1 MIFEDIQFCIEPYY
15 QKRSGLF
22 KRLMGNRV
30 IDALLHMP
38 SYSIEKIVSNSIS
51 KDDIGKQITTKFKV
65 DCVESSS
72 SNKYH
77 RPKSPTKIYGKV
89 GDESVEILLFNY
101 RGLTAKRY
109 FPIGENVYISGKL
122 SESFSGMLQFI
133 NPQKAFPSAKSG
145 VFNIYPLTTGILQE
159 SVYSVIKSALNILQ
173 KSNIEEW
180 IPEDILEANN
190 FKSFYDSLFEIH
202 NPQKIIENQLENIAI
217 KRLSFDELL
226 AEQLTIRLSNPKT
239 KQGNII
245 KNEKKLIS
253 KLLVVLPFSLTHSQ
267 NKVISEIFND
277 MESGSPMTRLLQG
290 DVGSGKTIVAIISA
304 LYAIESGFQCAILAP
319 TEILARQHY
328 KTINRYF
335 EALNLHVELLTSNE
349 KGKKRKE
356 ILESVQ
362 NGNANVLVGTHA
374 IITDQVNFQNLGLV
388 IVDEQHR
395 FGVNQRLQ
403 LIEKG
408 VSPHVLSM
416 TATPIPR
423 TIIMSLYG
431 DIEVSSVTEKPVG
444 RKEIITKA
452 ISTSKI
458 SEVVDSI
465 KNITSKGEKVYWVC
479 PLIEESSKT
488 DYTCVINR
496 FEYLKKSFGDEVLML
511 HGKMKPLE
519 KQEIFK
525 KFAEGNCNILVSTT
539 VIEVGVD
546 VPNAS
551 VIIIENAEKFGLAQ
565 LHQLRGRVGRSDI
578 QSYCILLFE
587 QKCSDI
593 ARKRISILKE
603 TNDGFLISEEDLKL
617 RGGGEILGTKQSGQ
631 KKYKIFDVED
641 PRNQKEIYKLLTSAS
656 KLASK
661 IIASEDTS
669 KYETLLEIFAPQNFE
684 NIKKSF

>member
-22 KRLMGNRV
+22 KKLMGNRV
-30 IDALLHMP
+30 IDALLHIP

-65 DCVESSS
+65 DCVESSG

-77 RPKSPTKIYGKV
+77 RSKSPTKIYGKV
-89 GDESVEILLFNY
+89 EDQNVEILLFNY

-109 FPIGENVYISGKL
+109 FPVGENVYISGKL

-145 VFNIYPLTTGILQE
+145 VFNIYPLTTGLLQE
-159 SVYSVIKSALNILQ
+159 SVYSIIKSSLNILQ

-180 IPEDILEANN
+180 IPKDILEVNS
-190 FKSFYDSLFEIH
+190 FKSFYDSLFDIH
-202 NPQKIIENQLENIAI
+202 NPQKIIENQMENIAI
-217 KRLSFDELL
+217 QRLSFDELL

-245 KNEKKLIS
+245 KNEKNLIA
-253 KLLVVLPFSLTHSQ
+253 KLLGILPFSLTHSQ

-277 MESGSPMTRLLQG
+277 MESGIPMTRLLQG

-328 KTINRYF
+328 KTISRYF
-335 EALNLHVELLTSNE
+335 EALNLNVELLTSNE
-349 KGKKRKE
+349 KGKKRKT

-362 NGNANVLVGTHA
+362 NGNTNVLVGTHA

-431 DIEVSSVTEKPVG
+431 DIEVSSVTEKPIG

-465 KNITSKGEKVYWVC
+465 RNITSKGEKVYWVC

-496 FEYLKKSFGDEVLML
+496 FEHLKKSFGDEVLML

-525 KFAEGNCNILVSTT
+525 KFEDGNCNILVSTT

-551 VIIIENAEKFGLAQ
+551 VIIIENSEKFGLAQ

-578 QSYCILLFE
+578 QSYCILLFD

-641 PRNQKEIYKLLTSAS
+641 PRNQKEIYKILTSAS

-661 IIASEDTS
+661 IIASEDIS